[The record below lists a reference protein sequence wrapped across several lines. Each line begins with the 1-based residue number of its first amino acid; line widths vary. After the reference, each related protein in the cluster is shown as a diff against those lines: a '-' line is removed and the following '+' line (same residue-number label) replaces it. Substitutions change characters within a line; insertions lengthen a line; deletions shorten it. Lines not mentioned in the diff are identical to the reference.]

1 MELTMTAFFTRC
13 WRNLWPRL
21 AATLACVLFALSWSG
36 TAQTQGSNAEVT
48 QMRLERSSEGLLLY
62 AAVRFDLPGA
72 VEDALMRGVP
82 MYFVAEAEITR
93 HRWYW
98 SDRKVAT
105 AERHIRLAFQPLTR
119 RWRLNIGPDVIT
131 ANSLGMTLNQSFDSL
146 PDAVAALRRFSG
158 WKVAEANLLDP
169 EATYKVQFRF
179 ALDLTQLPRPFQIG
193 AFGQS
198 DWSISA
204 TANQQVSPE
213 AAR

>member
-1 MELTMTAFFTRC
+1 MTAFFTRC
-13 WRNLWPRL
+13 WRSLWPRL
-21 AATLACVLFALSWSG
+21 AALLACVLLALTWSG
-36 TAQTQGSNAEVT
+36 VAQTQASNAEVT
-48 QMRLERSSEGLLLY
+48 QMRLERSSDGLLLY
-62 AAVRFDLPGA
+62 ATVRFDLPAA

-131 ANSLGMTLNQSFDSL
+131 ANSLGMTLNQNFDAL
-146 PDAVAALRRFSG
+146 PDAISALRRFSG
-158 WKVAEANLLDP
+158 WKIAEANLLDP
-169 EATYKVQFRF
+169 EATHKVQFRF

-198 DWSISA
+198 DWTISA
-204 TANQQVSPE
+204 TANQQIGIE